1 MKTLLKY
8 LFPLVLAL
16 AFLSFAENRGS
27 LASEE
32 PAAAS
37 VLNEASCH
45 ANISASDSQLCLP
58 RQITYANTQ
67 TVQGTARRTNSVN
80 RNNIEFMKSGKIL
93 NAGLIYFI
101 QRKSIIIHSSLI
113 EPANK
118 LLYLGQLII

>member
-1 MKTLLKY
+1 MKKLLKY

-16 AFLSFAENRGS
+16 TFWSCAENSRS
-27 LASEE
+27 LISEDPVTPTALNDASRQ
-32 PAAAS
+32 
-37 VLNEASCH
+37 

-58 RQITYANTQ
+58 RQVTYANTQ

-80 RNNIEFMKSGKIL
+80 RNNIEFMKSGKVL

-113 EPANK
+113 EPANR
-118 LLYLGQLII
+118 LLYLGHLII

>member
-1 MKTLLKY
+1 MKKLLKY

-16 AFLSFAENRGS
+16 TFWSCAENSRS
-27 LASEE
+27 MVSEGPVT
-32 PAAAS
+32 PAALNDAS
-37 VLNEASCH
+37 RQ

-58 RQITYANTQ
+58 RQVTYANTQ
-67 TVQGTARRTNSVN
+67 TVQGTARRTNSIN
-80 RNNIEFMKSGKIL
+80 RNNIEFMKSGKVL

>member
-1 MKTLLKY
+1 MKKLLKY

-16 AFLSFAENRGS
+16 MFWSCAEDCRS
-27 LASEE
+27 MVSEDSVT
-32 PAAAS
+32 PAA
-37 VLNEASCH
+37 LNDASCQ

-58 RQITYANTQ
+58 RQVTYANTQ

-80 RNNIEFMKSGKIL
+80 RNNIEFMKSGKVL

-101 QRKSIIIHSSLI
+101 QRKSIIIHWSLI